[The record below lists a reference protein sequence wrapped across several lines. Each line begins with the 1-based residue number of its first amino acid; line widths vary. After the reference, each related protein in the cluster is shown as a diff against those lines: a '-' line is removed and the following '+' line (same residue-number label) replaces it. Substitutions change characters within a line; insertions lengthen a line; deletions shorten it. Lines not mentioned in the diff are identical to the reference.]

1 MRSFRLPVVVIVIA
15 AVLAC
20 LPAAAQV
27 VTSTQGVA
35 NDPAGAVVN
44 PNTNHIFV
52 ANDCGNDPSCGG
64 NGSVTVIN
72 GSTLASQTVTV
83 DDFPYPIAV
92 NTATDVAYAATCSN
106 DPTCAT
112 GSVSVINGS
121 TLNFQSV
128 PTGFFT
134 DWVAVDSTRNM
145 IYAVNECNDAQ
156 CSTMGTLTVINGS
169 TLGTQSVPVGAE
181 AWSVSVDTTHN
192 VIYVVNNCGSD
203 LTCQSQGSVTVINGN
218 TLQVVGT
225 VATDYYPEFAAVDPV
240 HNMIYVP
247 NNGGSDGTGLNGTV
261 TIINGSTLQ
270 TQTVNVQTF
279 PTPVIL
285 NSTTNTIYVGNRC
298 GADPNCIQPPTVSV
312 INGNTLAV
320 NNVSICS
327 METFPADNLGI
338 DLTTNQIYF
347 PCQGRSSQ
355 NTTGLRVT
363 VLDGNSGINTF
374 PIAVGDYPNA
384 AAVNSTT
391 NTIYVPNQGDNTVS
405 VIGGATELQ
414 LNNVTPCRLVDT
426 RTVNGGGGPIQG
438 GTFQSFNLPQLSQQ
452 KGCGS
457 LASAASYSLNVTLVP
472 YQGHPVGYLTIWPAS
487 QLPPY
492 VSTMNSDGRFKA
504 NAAIVGAGV
513 SGEVSVFVSDTA
525 DVVLDI
531 DGYFGPSGQSTLQFY
546 PLAPCRVANTG
557 DPSEPQGLGPPS
569 LSGGTVRNFPVLE
582 ATNCFQQVPPGVT
595 PAAYSFNFTAVPQGP
610 LYYLTV
616 WPEGEPQ
623 PYVSTLNAPTGTATA
638 NAALVPAGTGGGISA
653 FASNN
658 TDLIIDIN
666 GYFAAP
672 ADGGLSL
679 YPATPCRVYD
689 SRNNGGQPFSGE
701 RTVNVV
707 GSPCAL
713 PSSAQGYVFN
723 ATVVPSGALGYL
735 TLWPDCQGQDCPGQ
749 PYVSTLNA
757 WDGVTASN
765 MAIVPN
771 VDGFTDAYAS
781 NPTQL
786 ILDISGFFAP

>member
-27 VTSTQGVA
+27 VTSIQGVA

-83 DDFPYPIAV
+83 DDYPYPIAV

-128 PTGFFT
+128 RTGFFT

-203 LTCQSQGSVTVINGN
+203 LTCQSPGSVTVIDGN

-247 NNGGSDGTGLNGTV
+247 NNGGSDGTGLSGTV
-261 TIINGSTLQ
+261 TVINGSTLQ

-298 GADPNCIQPPTVSV
+298 GTDPNCMQPPTVSV

-320 NNVSICS
+320 SNVSICS

-338 DLTTNQIYF
+338 NLTTNQIYF
-347 PCQGRSSQ
+347 PCQGRNSQ
-355 NTTGLRVT
+355 NTTGLTVT
-363 VLDGNSGINTF
+363 VLDGNSGTNTF

-384 AAVNSTT
+384 AAVNPNT

-405 VIGGATELQ
+405 VIGGATKAQ
-414 LNNVTPCRLVDT
+414 LNTVTPCRLIDT
-426 RTVNGGGGPIQG
+426 RSSGGPIQG
-438 GTFQSFNLPQLSQQ
+438 GTYQVFNLPQLAQQ
-452 KGCGS
+452 NCPGLNLS
-457 LASAASYSLNVTLVP
+457 SAISYSLNVTLIP
-472 YQGHPVGYLTIWPAS
+472 YQGHPVGFLTIWPDS
-487 QLPPY
+487 LIRPT
-492 VSTMNSDGRFKA
+492 VSTMNSDGRIKA
-504 NAAIVGAGV
+504 NAAIVSAGLAGAV
-513 SGEVSVFVSDTA
+513 DVYVAATA
-525 DVVLDI
+525 NVLLDI
-531 DGYFGPSGQSTLQFY
+531 DGYSGPATAQSLQFY
-546 PLAPCRVANTG
+546 PVTPCRVVDTR
-557 DPSEPQGLGPPS
+557 DSSKPQGLGPPFLPADTPRDLPI
-569 LSGGTVRNFPVLE
+569 LSSP
-582 ATNCFQQVPPGVT
+582 CFQGVPNQPL
-595 PAAYSFNFTAVPQGP
+595 AYSFNVTVTTNPTGQP
-610 LYYLTV
+610 LYFLAV
-616 WPEGEPQ
+616 WPDGTLPT
-623 PYVSTLNAPTGTATA
+623 VSTLNNYTATA
-638 NAALVPAGTGGGISA
+638 VANAAIVPANPANGHIMVYG
-653 FASNN
+653 SNS
-658 TDLIIDIN
+658 TDVVMDVN

-672 ADGGLSL
+672 AEGGLSL
-679 YPATPCRVYD
+679 YPAAPCRVYD
-689 SRNNGGQPFSGE
+689 SRNNGGQPFRGE
-701 RTVNVV
+701 RTVPVAN
-707 GSPCAL
+707 SPCAP
-713 PSSAQGYVFN
+713 PSDAQAYVFN
-723 ATVVPSGALGYL
+723 ATVVPSGGLGFL
-735 TLWPDCQGQDCPGQ
+735 TLWPDCQGSGCPGQ
-749 PYVSTLNA
+749 PVVSTLNA
-757 WDGVTASN
+757 YDGAVTSN

-771 VDGFTDAYAS
+771 VNGSTDAYVS